1 MIQFWPWRQIPRPLA
16 AGSFIDLTIE
26 ADYCIDG
33 YGVIDGVIG
42 DDLADRFSRW
52 TKLLGS

>member
-1 MIQFWPWRQIPRPLA
+1 MVKGEAGKLSEIQKDDT
-16 AGSFIDLTIE
+16 FIDLTIE
-26 ADYCIDG
+26 AAYCIDG
-33 YGVIDGVIG
+33 YGVIDGVTG